1 MVVPF
6 VGSTADGASCC
17 RYEASKRPFTF
28 SQPTGPAPTSTGTKS
43 GFDEKIFVIF
53 PSLPS
58 TLSVILTKDV
68 FVSAT
73 VLTVLTFKCSCLFTN

>member
-6 VGSTADGASCC
+6 LGSSADGASCC

-43 GFDEKIFVIF
+43 GFDEKNFVIF
-53 PSLPS
+53 PSV
-58 TLSVILTKDV
+58 LSVILTKDV

-73 VLTVLTFKCSCLFTN
+73 VLTVLIFECSCLFTN